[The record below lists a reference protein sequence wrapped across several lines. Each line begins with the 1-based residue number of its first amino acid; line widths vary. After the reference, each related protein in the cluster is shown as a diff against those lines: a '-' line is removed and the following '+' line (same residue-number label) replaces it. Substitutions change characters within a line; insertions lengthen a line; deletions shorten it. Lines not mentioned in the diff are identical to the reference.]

1 MKRLI
6 FLIAFVVNMA
16 LTTYAQNNG
25 IQLYLY
31 APNQM
36 ENIPEASMDYLLNNL
51 SSAVTADGLAAQ
63 NEYMTQFVLMPKVNV
78 TSKSIITNTQT
89 QVVLNIDISLQV
101 VDGMSG
107 TLYASSTVNVKGVGT
122 NETKA
127 YNSAF
132 RSINKKQQ
140 QIVVL
145 VKTAKQKILSYY
157 EAEASNI
164 IKKANLLAAKNNYEE
179 AFYLL
184 SMIPSQ
190 CSKFDASISAG
201 LSLWEKYKN
210 YSCNTNFAKAEAI
223 WISGQDYN
231 AAVNAGEYLSQILP
245 DSECYGKVRQL
256 YNEIKKKVGDLW
268 KFEMK
273 QYDTEADLR
282 KAKIH
287 AFQAIGVAYGKG
299 QQPNI
304 IKLKSRKHNK

>member
-16 LTTYAQNNG
+16 LTAYAQNNG

-31 APNQM
+31 APNQV
-36 ENIPEASMDYLLNNL
+36 EKIPEASMEYLLNNL
-51 SSAVTADGLAAQ
+51 STAVTADGLAAQ

-78 TSKSIITNTQT
+78 ASKNVITNTQT

-107 TLYASSTVNVKGVGT
+107 TLYASSIVNVKGVGT

-157 EAEASNI
+157 EAEADNI

-190 CSKFDASISAG
+190 CSKFDASVSTG
-201 LSLWEKYKN
+201 LTLWEKFKN
-210 YSCNTNFAKAEAI
+210 YSCNTNLAKAEAV
-223 WISGQDYN
+223 WVPGQDYN
-231 AAVNAGEYLSQILP
+231 AAIKAGEYLSQILP
-245 DSECYGKVRQL
+245 DSECYGKAKQL
-256 YNEIKKKVGDLW
+256 YSEIKKKVGDLW

-273 QYDTEADLR
+273 QYDTESELK
-282 KAKIH
+282 KAKIQ

-299 QQPNI
+299 QQPKVIVKN
-304 IKLKSRKHNK
+304 SMF

>member
-6 FLIAFVVNMA
+6 FLISLVVNMA
-16 LTTYAQNNG
+16 LTTFAQNNG

-31 APNQM
+31 VPNQE
-36 ENIPEASMDYLLNNL
+36 ENIPEASMEYLLNNL

-63 NEYMTQFVLMPKVNV
+63 NKYMTQFVLMPKVNV
-78 TSKSIITNTQT
+78 ASKNIIINTQT

-107 TLYASSTVNVKGVGT
+107 TLYTSSIVNVKGVGT

-157 EAEASNI
+157 EAEADNI
-164 IKKANLLAAKNNYEE
+164 IKKSNLLATKNNYEE

-210 YSCNTNFAKAEAI
+210 YSCNTNLAKAEAI

-231 AAVNAGEYLSQILP
+231 AAIEAGKYLSQILP
-245 DSECYGKVRQL
+245 DSECYGKAIQL
-256 YNEIKKKVGDLW
+256 YNEIKKKVGNLW

-273 QYDTEADLR
+273 QYDTELELK
-282 KAKIH
+282 KAKIL
-287 AFQAIGVAYGKG
+287 AFQAIGVAYGRG
-299 QQPNI
+299 QKPKVIVKN
-304 IKLKSRKHNK
+304 SMF

>member
-1 MKRLI
+1 MT
-6 FLIAFVVNMA
+6 A
-16 LTTYAQNNG
+16 YAQNNG

-31 APNQM
+31 APNQV
-36 ENIPEASMDYLLNNL
+36 ENIPESSMEYLLNNL

-78 TSKSIITNTQT
+78 ASKNIITNTQT

-101 VDGMSG
+101 IDGMSG

-157 EAEASNI
+157 EAEAGNI

-210 YSCNTNFAKAEAI
+210 YSCNTNLAKAEAI

-231 AAVNAGEYLSQILP
+231 AAIEAGKYLSQILP
-245 DSECYGKVRQL
+245 DSECYGKAIQL
-256 YNEIKKKVGDLW
+256 YNEIKKKVRDLW

-273 QYDTEADLR
+273 QYDTESELK
-282 KAKIH
+282 KAKIL
-287 AFQAIGVAYGKG
+287 AFKAIGVAYGRG
-299 QQPNI
+299 QQPKVIVKN
-304 IKLKSRKHNK
+304 SMF

>member
-16 LTTYAQNNG
+16 LTAYAQNNG

-31 APNQM
+31 APNQV
-36 ENIPEASMDYLLNNL
+36 EKIPEASMEYLLNNL
-51 SSAVTADGLAAQ
+51 STAVTADGLAAQ

-78 TSKSIITNTQT
+78 ASKNVITNTQT

-107 TLYASSTVNVKGVGT
+107 TLYASSIVNVKGVGT

-157 EAEASNI
+157 EAEADNI

-190 CSKFDASISAG
+190 CRKFDASVSTG
-201 LSLWEKYKN
+201 LTLWEKFKN
-210 YSCNTNFAKAEAI
+210 YSCNTNLAKAEAV
-223 WISGQDYN
+223 WVSGQDYN
-231 AAVNAGEYLSQILP
+231 AAIKAGEYLSQILP
-245 DSECYGKVRQL
+245 DSECYGKAKQL
-256 YNEIKKKVGDLW
+256 YSEIKKKVGDLW

-273 QYDTEADLR
+273 QYDTESELK
-282 KAKIH
+282 KAKIQ

-299 QQPNI
+299 QQPKVIVKN
-304 IKLKSRKHNK
+304 SMF

>member
-6 FLIAFVVNMA
+6 FLIAFVVN
-16 LTTYAQNNG
+16 LTMTAYAQNNG

-31 APNQM
+31 APNQV
-36 ENIPEASMDYLLNNL
+36 EYIPESSMEYLLNNL

-78 TSKSIITNTQT
+78 ASKNIITNTQT

-145 VKTAKQKILSYY
+145 VKTAKKKILSYY
-157 EAEASNI
+157 EAEAGNI

-210 YSCNTNFAKAEAI
+210 YSCNTNLAKAEAI

-231 AAVNAGEYLSQILP
+231 AAIEAGKYLSQILP
-245 DSECYGKVRQL
+245 DSECYGKAIQL

-273 QYDTEADLR
+273 QYDTESELK
-282 KAKIH
+282 KAKIL
-287 AFQAIGVAYGKG
+287 AFQAIGVAYGRG
-299 QQPNI
+299 QQPKVTVKN
-304 IKLKSRKHNK
+304 SMF

>member
-1 MKRLI
+1 MKSLI
-6 FLIAFVVNMA
+6 FLIAFVVNMTMTA
-16 LTTYAQNNG
+16 YAQNNG

-31 APNQM
+31 APNQV
-36 ENIPEASMDYLLNNL
+36 ENIPESSMEYLLNNL

-78 TSKSIITNTQT
+78 ASKNIITNTQT

-101 VDGMSG
+101 IDGMSG

-157 EAEASNI
+157 EAEAGNI

-210 YSCNTNFAKAEAI
+210 YSCNTNLAKAEAI

-231 AAVNAGEYLSQILP
+231 AAIEAGKYLSQILP
-245 DSECYGKVRQL
+245 DSECYGKAIQL

-273 QYDTEADLR
+273 QYDTESELK
-282 KAKIH
+282 KAKIL
-287 AFQAIGVAYGKG
+287 AFQAIGVAYGRG
-299 QQPNI
+299 QQPKVIVKN
-304 IKLKSRKHNK
+304 SMF

>member
-1 MKRLI
+1 
-6 FLIAFVVNMA
+6 
-16 LTTYAQNNG
+16 
-25 IQLYLY
+25 
-31 APNQM
+31 M
-36 ENIPEASMDYLLNNL
+36 EYLLNNL

-78 TSKSIITNTQT
+78 ASKNIITNTQT

-157 EAEASNI
+157 EAEAGNI

-210 YSCNTNFAKAEAI
+210 YSCNTNLAKAEAI

-231 AAVNAGEYLSQILP
+231 AAIEAGKYLSQILP
-245 DSECYGKVRQL
+245 DSECYGKVIQL

-273 QYDTEADLR
+273 QYDTESELK
-282 KAKIH
+282 KAKIL
-287 AFQAIGVAYGKG
+287 AFQAIGVAYGRG
-299 QQPNI
+299 QQPKVTVKN
-304 IKLKSRKHNK
+304 SMF

>member
-6 FLIAFVVNMA
+6 FFIAFVVNMTMTA
-16 LTTYAQNNG
+16 YAQNNG

-31 APNQM
+31 APNQV
-36 ENIPEASMDYLLNNL
+36 EYIPESSMEYLLNNL

-78 TSKSIITNTQT
+78 ASKNIITNTQT

-157 EAEASNI
+157 EAEAGNI

-190 CSKFDASISAG
+190 CSKFGASISAG

-210 YSCNTNFAKAEAI
+210 YSCNTNLAKAEAI

-231 AAVNAGEYLSQILP
+231 AAIEAGKYISQILP
-245 DSECYGKVRQL
+245 DSECYGKAIQL

-273 QYDTEADLR
+273 QYDTESELK
-282 KAKIH
+282 KAKIL
-287 AFQAIGVAYGKG
+287 AFQAIGVAYGRG
-299 QQPNI
+299 QQPKVIVKN
-304 IKLKSRKHNK
+304 SMF

>member
-16 LTTYAQNNG
+16 LTAYAQNNG

-31 APNQM
+31 APNQV
-36 ENIPEASMDYLLNNL
+36 EKIPEASMEYLLNNL
-51 SSAVTADGLAAQ
+51 STAVTADGLAAQ

-78 TSKSIITNTQT
+78 ASKNVITNTQT

-107 TLYASSTVNVKGVGT
+107 TLYASSIVNVKGVGT

-132 RSINKKQQ
+132 RSINKKHQ

-157 EAEASNI
+157 EAEADNI
-164 IKKANLLAAKNNYEE
+164 IKKANLLAAKNNCEE

-190 CSKFDASISAG
+190 CSKFDASVSTG
-201 LSLWEKYKN
+201 LTLWEKFKN
-210 YSCNTNFAKAEAI
+210 YSCNTNLAKAEAV
-223 WISGQDYN
+223 WVSGQDYN
-231 AAVNAGEYLSQILP
+231 AAIKAGEYLSQILP
-245 DSECYGKVRQL
+245 DSECYGKAKQL
-256 YNEIKKKVGDLW
+256 YSEIKKKVGDLW

-273 QYDTEADLR
+273 QYDTESELK
-282 KAKIH
+282 KAKIQ

-299 QQPNI
+299 QQPKVIVKN
-304 IKLKSRKHNK
+304 SMF

>member
-6 FLIAFVVNMA
+6 SLIAFVVNMA
-16 LTTYAQNNG
+16 LTTYAQNNE

-31 APNQM
+31 APNQV
-36 ENIPEASMDYLLNNL
+36 ENIPDASMEYLINNL

-63 NEYMTQFVLMPKVNV
+63 NEYMTQFILIPKVNV
-78 TSKSIITNTQT
+78 ASKSIITNTQT

-107 TLYASSTVNVKGVGT
+107 TLYASSIVNVKGVGT

-132 RSINKKQQ
+132 RSINKNQQ
-140 QIVVL
+140 QIVLL
-145 VKTAKQKILSYY
+145 VKAAKQKILSYY
-157 EAEASNI
+157 EAEADNI

-201 LSLWEKYKN
+201 LSLWEKYKV
-210 YSCNTNFAKAEAI
+210 YSCNTNLAKAEAI
-223 WISGQDYN
+223 WVSGQDYN
-231 AAVNAGEYLSQILP
+231 AAIRATEYLCQILP
-245 DSECYGKVRQL
+245 DSDCYAKARQL

-268 KFEMK
+268 KYEMK
-273 QYDTEADLR
+273 QYNTEAELK
-282 KAKIH
+282 KAKIQ
-287 AFQAIGVAYGKG
+287 AFRAIGVAYGKG
-299 QQPNI
+299 QQPRVI
-304 IKLKSRKHNK
+304 IQKTRM

>member
-6 FLIAFVVNMA
+6 SLIAFVVNMA
-16 LTTYAQNNG
+16 LTTYAQNNE

-31 APNQM
+31 APNQV
-36 ENIPEASMDYLLNNL
+36 ENIPDASMEYLINNL

-63 NEYMTQFVLMPKVNV
+63 NEYMTQFILIPKVNV
-78 TSKSIITNTQT
+78 ASKSIITNTQT

-107 TLYASSTVNVKGVGT
+107 TLYASSIVNVKGVGT

-132 RSINKKQQ
+132 RSINKNQQ
-140 QIVVL
+140 QIVLL
-145 VKTAKQKILSYY
+145 VKAAKQKILSYY
-157 EAEASNI
+157 EAEADNI
-164 IKKANLLAAKNNYEE
+164 IKKADLLAAKNNYEE

-201 LSLWEKYKN
+201 LSLWEKYKV
-210 YSCNTNFAKAEAI
+210 YSCNTNLAKAEAI
-223 WISGQDYN
+223 WVSGQDYN
-231 AAVNAGEYLSQILP
+231 AAIRATEYLCQILP
-245 DSECYGKVRQL
+245 DSDCYAKARQL

-268 KFEMK
+268 KYEMK
-273 QYDTEADLR
+273 QYNTEAELK
-282 KAKIH
+282 KAKIQ

-299 QQPNI
+299 QQPRVI
-304 IKLKSRKHNK
+304 IQKTRM

>member
-6 FLIAFVVNMA
+6 SLIAFVVNMA
-16 LTTYAQNNG
+16 LTTYAQNNE

-31 APNQM
+31 ALNQV
-36 ENIPEASMDYLLNNL
+36 ENIPDASMEYLINNL

-63 NEYMTQFVLMPKVNV
+63 NEYMTQFILIPKVNV
-78 TSKSIITNTQT
+78 ASKSIITNTQT

-107 TLYASSTVNVKGVGT
+107 TLYASSIVNVKGVGT

-132 RSINKKQQ
+132 RSINKNQQ
-140 QIVVL
+140 QIVLL
-145 VKTAKQKILSYY
+145 VKAAKQKILSYY
-157 EAEASNI
+157 EAETDNI

-201 LSLWEKYKN
+201 LSLWEKYKV
-210 YSCNTNFAKAEAI
+210 YSCNTNLAKAEAI
-223 WISGQDYN
+223 WVSGQDYN
-231 AAVNAGEYLSQILP
+231 AAIRATEYLCQILP
-245 DSECYGKVRQL
+245 DSDCYAKVRQL

-268 KFEMK
+268 KYEMK
-273 QYDTEADLR
+273 QYNTEAELK
-282 KAKIH
+282 KAKIQ

-299 QQPNI
+299 QQPRVI
-304 IKLKSRKHNK
+304 IQKTRM

>member
-6 FLIAFVVNMA
+6 FLIAFVVN
-16 LTTYAQNNG
+16 LTMTAYAQNNE

-31 APNQM
+31 APNQV
-36 ENIPEASMDYLLNNL
+36 EYIPESSMEYLLNNL
-51 SSAVTADGLAAQ
+51 RSAVTADGLAAQ

-78 TSKSIITNTQT
+78 ASKNIITNTQT

-157 EAEASNI
+157 EAEAGNI

-210 YSCNTNFAKAEAI
+210 YSCNTNLAKAEAI

-231 AAVNAGEYLSQILP
+231 AAIEAGKYLSQILP
-245 DSECYGKVRQL
+245 DSECYGKAIQL

-273 QYDTEADLR
+273 QYDTESELK
-282 KAKIH
+282 KAKILV
-287 AFQAIGVAYGKG
+287 FQAIGVAYGRG
-299 QQPNI
+299 QQPKVTVKN
-304 IKLKSRKHNK
+304 SMF

>member
-1 MKRLI
+1 
-6 FLIAFVVNMA
+6 MA

-51 SSAVTADGLAAQ
+51 SSAVTADGLTVQ

-78 TSKSIITNTQT
+78 ASKSIITNTQT

-101 VDGMSG
+101 VDGMNG
-107 TLYASSTVNVKGVGT
+107 TLYASSIVNVKGVGT

-157 EAEASNI
+157 EAEADNI
-164 IKKANLLAAKNNYEE
+164 IKKANLLATKNNYEE

-210 YSCNTNFAKAEAI
+210 YSCNTNLAKAEAI

-231 AAVNAGEYLSQILP
+231 AAIEAGKDLSQILP
-245 DSECYGKVRQL
+245 DSECYGKAIQL
-256 YNEIKKKVGDLW
+256 YNEIKKKVEDLW

-273 QYDTEADLR
+273 QYDTESELK
-282 KAKIH
+282 KAKIL
-287 AFQAIGVAYGKG
+287 AFQAIGVAYGRG
-299 QQPNI
+299 QQPKVIVKN
-304 IKLKSRKHNK
+304 SMF

>member
-6 FLIAFVVNMA
+6 SLIAFVVNMA
-16 LTTYAQNNG
+16 LTTYAQNNE

-31 APNQM
+31 APNQV
-36 ENIPEASMDYLLNNL
+36 ENIPDASMEYLINNL

-63 NEYMTQFVLMPKVNV
+63 NEYMTQFILIPKVNV
-78 TSKSIITNTQT
+78 ASKSIITNTQT

-107 TLYASSTVNVKGVGT
+107 TLYASSIVNVKGVGT

-132 RSINKKQQ
+132 RSINKNQQ
-140 QIVVL
+140 QIVLL
-145 VKTAKQKILSYY
+145 VKAAKQKILSYY
-157 EAEASNI
+157 EAEADNI

-201 LSLWEKYKN
+201 LSLWEKYKV
-210 YSCNTNFAKAEAI
+210 YSCNTNLAKAEAI
-223 WISGQDYN
+223 WVSGQDYN
-231 AAVNAGEYLSQILP
+231 AAIRATEYLCQILP
-245 DSECYGKVRQL
+245 DSDCYAKARQL

-268 KFEMK
+268 KYEMK
-273 QYDTEADLR
+273 QYNTEAELK
-282 KAKIH
+282 KAKIQ

-299 QQPNI
+299 QQPRVI
-304 IKLKSRKHNK
+304 IQKTRM

>member
-6 FLIAFVVNMA
+6 FLIAFVVN
-16 LTTYAQNNG
+16 LTMTAYAQNNG

-31 APNQM
+31 APNQV
-36 ENIPEASMDYLLNNL
+36 EYIPESSMEYLLNNL

-78 TSKSIITNTQT
+78 ASKNIITNTQT

-145 VKTAKQKILSYY
+145 VKTAKKKILSYY
-157 EAEASNI
+157 EAEAGNI

-210 YSCNTNFAKAEAI
+210 YSCNTNLAKAEAI

-231 AAVNAGEYLSQILP
+231 AAIEAGKYISQILP
-245 DSECYGKVRQL
+245 DSECYGKAIQL

-273 QYDTEADLR
+273 QYDTESELK
-282 KAKIH
+282 KAKIL
-287 AFQAIGVAYGKG
+287 AFQAIGVAYGRG
-299 QQPNI
+299 QQPKVTVKN
-304 IKLKSRKHNK
+304 SMF

>member
-16 LTTYAQNNG
+16 LTAYALNNG

-31 APNQM
+31 APNQV
-36 ENIPEASMDYLLNNL
+36 EKIPEASMEYLLNNL
-51 SSAVTADGLAAQ
+51 STAVTADGLAAQ

-78 TSKSIITNTQT
+78 ASKNVITNTQT

-107 TLYASSTVNVKGVGT
+107 TLYASSIVNVKGVGT

-132 RSINKKQQ
+132 RSINKKHQ

-157 EAEASNI
+157 EAEADNI

-190 CSKFDASISAG
+190 CSKFDASVSTG
-201 LSLWEKYKN
+201 LTLWEKFKN
-210 YSCNTNFAKAEAI
+210 YSCNTNLAKAEAV
-223 WISGQDYN
+223 WVSGQDYN
-231 AAVNAGEYLSQILP
+231 AAIKAGEYLSQILP
-245 DSECYGKVRQL
+245 DSECYGKAKQL
-256 YNEIKKKVGDLW
+256 YSEIKKKVGDLW

-273 QYDTEADLR
+273 QYDTESELK
-282 KAKIH
+282 KAKIQ

-299 QQPNI
+299 QQPKVIVKN
-304 IKLKSRKHNK
+304 SMF

>member
-1 MKRLI
+1 
-6 FLIAFVVNMA
+6 MA

-51 SSAVTADGLAAQ
+51 SSAITADGLAAQ

-78 TSKSIITNTQT
+78 ASKSIITNTQT

-140 QIVVL
+140 QIAVL

-157 EAEASNI
+157 EAEAGNI
-164 IKKANLLAAKNNYEE
+164 IKKANLLAAKDNYEE

-201 LSLWEKYKN
+201 LSLWEKYKD
-210 YSCNTNFAKAEAI
+210 YSCNTNLAKAEAI
-223 WISGQDYN
+223 WIQNQS
-231 AAVNAGEYLSQILP
+231 
-245 DSECYGKVRQL
+245 
-256 YNEIKKKVGDLW
+256 
-268 KFEMK
+268 
-273 QYDTEADLR
+273 LR
-282 KAKIH
+282 KQRYRLSK
-287 AFQAIGVAYGKG
+287 Q
-299 QQPNI
+299 
-304 IKLKSRKHNK
+304 

>member
-16 LTTYAQNNG
+16 LTAYAQNNG

-31 APNQM
+31 APNQV
-36 ENIPEASMDYLLNNL
+36 EKIPEASMEYLLNNL
-51 SSAVTADGLAAQ
+51 STAVTADGLAAQ

-78 TSKSIITNTQT
+78 ASKNVITNTQT

-107 TLYASSTVNVKGVGT
+107 TLYASSIVNVKGVGT

-157 EAEASNI
+157 EAEADNI

-190 CSKFDASISAG
+190 CSKFDASVSTG
-201 LSLWEKYKN
+201 LTLWEKFKN
-210 YSCNTNFAKAEAI
+210 YSCNTNLAKAEAV
-223 WISGQDYN
+223 WVSGQDYN
-231 AAVNAGEYLSQILP
+231 AAIKAGEYLSQILP
-245 DSECYGKVRQL
+245 DSECYGKAKQL
-256 YNEIKKKVGDLW
+256 YSEIKKKVGDLW

-273 QYDTEADLR
+273 QYDTESELK
-282 KAKIH
+282 KAKIQ

-299 QQPNI
+299 QQPKVIVKN
-304 IKLKSRKHNK
+304 SMF

>member
-6 FLIAFVVNMA
+6 FLISLVVNMA
-16 LTTYAQNNG
+16 LTTFAQNNG

-31 APNQM
+31 VPNQE
-36 ENIPEASMDYLLNNL
+36 ENIPEASMEYLLNNL

-63 NEYMTQFVLMPKVNV
+63 NKYMTQFVLMPKVNV
-78 TSKSIITNTQT
+78 ASKNIITNTQT

-107 TLYASSTVNVKGVGT
+107 TLYTSSIVNVKGVGT

-157 EAEASNI
+157 EAEADNI
-164 IKKANLLAAKNNYEE
+164 IKKSNLLATKNNYEE

-210 YSCNTNFAKAEAI
+210 YSCNTNLAKAEAI

-231 AAVNAGEYLSQILP
+231 AAIEAGKYLSQILP
-245 DSECYGKVRQL
+245 DSECYGKAIQL

-273 QYDTEADLR
+273 QYDTESELK
-282 KAKIH
+282 KAKIL
-287 AFQAIGVAYGKG
+287 AFQAIGVAYGRG
-299 QQPNI
+299 QKPKVIVKN
-304 IKLKSRKHNK
+304 SMF

>member
-1 MKRLI
+1 MKSLI
-6 FLIAFVVNMA
+6 FLIAFVVNMTMTA
-16 LTTYAQNNG
+16 YAQNNG

-31 APNQM
+31 APNQV
-36 ENIPEASMDYLLNNL
+36 ENIPESSMEYLLNNL

-78 TSKSIITNTQT
+78 ASKNIITNTQT

-101 VDGMSG
+101 IDGMSG

-145 VKTAKQKILSYY
+145 AKTAKQKILSYY
-157 EAEASNI
+157 EAEAGNI

-210 YSCNTNFAKAEAI
+210 YSCNTNLAKAEAI

-231 AAVNAGEYLSQILP
+231 AAIEAGKYLSQILP
-245 DSECYGKVRQL
+245 DTECYGKAIQL

-273 QYDTEADLR
+273 QYDTESELK
-282 KAKIH
+282 KAKIL
-287 AFQAIGVAYGKG
+287 AFQAIGVAYGRG
-299 QQPNI
+299 QQPKVIVNN
-304 IKLKSRKHNK
+304 SMF

>member
-1 MKRLI
+1 MTMT
-6 FLIAFVVNMA
+6 A
-16 LTTYAQNNG
+16 YAQNNG

-31 APNQM
+31 APNQV
-36 ENIPEASMDYLLNNL
+36 ENIPESSMEYLLNNL

-78 TSKSIITNTQT
+78 ASKNIITNTQT

-101 VDGMSG
+101 IDGMSG

-145 VKTAKQKILSYY
+145 AKTAKQKILSYY
-157 EAEASNI
+157 EAEAGNI

-210 YSCNTNFAKAEAI
+210 YSCNTNLAKAEAI

-231 AAVNAGEYLSQILP
+231 AAIEAGKYLSQILP
-245 DSECYGKVRQL
+245 DTECYGKAIQL

-273 QYDTEADLR
+273 QYDTESELK
-282 KAKIH
+282 KAKIL
-287 AFQAIGVAYGKG
+287 AFQAIGVAYGRG
-299 QQPNI
+299 QQPKVIVNN
-304 IKLKSRKHNK
+304 SMF

>member
-16 LTTYAQNNG
+16 LTAYAQNNG

-31 APNQM
+31 APNQV
-36 ENIPEASMDYLLNNL
+36 EKIPEASMEYLLNNL
-51 SSAVTADGLAAQ
+51 STAVTADGLAAQ

-78 TSKSIITNTQT
+78 ASKNVITNTQT

-107 TLYASSTVNVKGVGT
+107 TLYASSIVNVKGVGT

-132 RSINKKQQ
+132 RSINKKHQ

-157 EAEASNI
+157 EAEADNI

-190 CSKFDASISAG
+190 CSKFDASVSTG
-201 LSLWEKYKN
+201 LTLWEKFKN
-210 YSCNTNFAKAEAI
+210 YSCNTNLAKAEAV
-223 WISGQDYN
+223 WVSGQDYN
-231 AAVNAGEYLSQILP
+231 AAIKAGEYLSQILP
-245 DSECYGKVRQL
+245 DSECYGKAKQL
-256 YNEIKKKVGDLW
+256 YSEIKKKVGDLW

-273 QYDTEADLR
+273 QYDTESELK
-282 KAKIH
+282 KAKIQ

-299 QQPNI
+299 QQPKVIVKN
-304 IKLKSRKHNK
+304 SMF

>member
-6 FLIAFVVNMA
+6 FLISLVVNMA
-16 LTTYAQNNG
+16 LTTFAQNNG

-31 APNQM
+31 VPNQE
-36 ENIPEASMDYLLNNL
+36 ENIPEASMEYLLNNL

-63 NEYMTQFVLMPKVNV
+63 NKYMTQFVLMPKVNV
-78 TSKSIITNTQT
+78 ASKNIITNTQT

-107 TLYASSTVNVKGVGT
+107 TLYTSSIVNVKGVGT

-157 EAEASNI
+157 EAEADNI
-164 IKKANLLAAKNNYEE
+164 IKKSNLLATKNNYEE

-210 YSCNTNFAKAEAI
+210 YSCNTNLAKAEAI

-231 AAVNAGEYLSQILP
+231 AAIEAGKYLTQILP
-245 DSECYGKVRQL
+245 DSECYGKAIQL
-256 YNEIKKKVGDLW
+256 YNEIKKKVGNLW

-273 QYDTEADLR
+273 QYDTELELK
-282 KAKIH
+282 KAKIL
-287 AFQAIGVAYGKG
+287 AFQAIGVAYGRG
-299 QQPNI
+299 QKPKVIVKN
-304 IKLKSRKHNK
+304 SMF

>member
-6 FLIAFVVNMA
+6 FLIAFVVN
-16 LTTYAQNNG
+16 LTMTAYAQNNE

-31 APNQM
+31 APNQV
-36 ENIPEASMDYLLNNL
+36 EYIPESSMEYLLNNL

-78 TSKSIITNTQT
+78 ASKNIITNTQT

-157 EAEASNI
+157 EAEAGNI

-210 YSCNTNFAKAEAI
+210 YSCNTNLAKAEAI

-231 AAVNAGEYLSQILP
+231 AAIEAGKYLSQILP
-245 DSECYGKVRQL
+245 DSECYGKAIQL

-273 QYDTEADLR
+273 QYDTESELK
-282 KAKIH
+282 KAKIL
-287 AFQAIGVAYGKG
+287 AFQAIGVAYGRG
-299 QQPNI
+299 QQPKVTVKN
-304 IKLKSRKHNK
+304 SMF

>member
-1 MKRLI
+1 
-6 FLIAFVVNMA
+6 MA
-16 LTTYAQNNG
+16 LTAFAQNNG

-31 APNQM
+31 APNQV
-36 ENIPEASMDYLLNNL
+36 ENIPEASMDNLLNNL

-63 NEYMTQFVLMPKVNV
+63 NEYMTQFVLVPKVNV
-78 TSKSIITNTQT
+78 ASKNIITNTQT

-107 TLYASSTVNVKGVGT
+107 TLYASSIVNVKGVGT

-157 EAEASNI
+157 EAEADNI

-201 LSLWEKYKN
+201 LSLWEQYKN
-210 YSCNTNFAKAEAI
+210 YSYNTNFAKAEAI

-231 AAVNAGEYLSQILP
+231 AAINAGEYLSKILP

-273 QYDTEADLR
+273 QYDTESELK
-282 KAKIH
+282 KAKIQ
-287 AFQAIGVAYGKG
+287 AFHAIGVAYGKG
-299 QQPNI
+299 QKPRVI
-304 IKLKSRKHNK
+304 IQKTRL

>member
-78 TSKSIITNTQT
+78 ASKSIITNTQT

-101 VDGMSG
+101 VDGMNG
-107 TLYASSTVNVKGVGT
+107 TLYASSIVNVKGVGT

-157 EAEASNI
+157 EAEADNI
-164 IKKANLLAAKNNYEE
+164 IKKANLLATKNNYEE

-210 YSCNTNFAKAEAI
+210 YSCNTNLAKAEAI

-231 AAVNAGEYLSQILP
+231 AAIEAGKYLSQILP
-245 DSECYGKVRQL
+245 DSECSGKAIQL
-256 YNEIKKKVGDLW
+256 YNEIKKKVGDRCT
-268 KFEMK
+268 FEMK
-273 QYDTEADLR
+273 QYDTESELK
-282 KAKIH
+282 KAKIL
-287 AFQAIGVAYGKG
+287 AFQAIGVAYGRG
-299 QQPNI
+299 QQPKVIVKN
-304 IKLKSRKHNK
+304 SMF

>member
-16 LTTYAQNNG
+16 LTAYAQNNG

-31 APNQM
+31 APNQV
-36 ENIPEASMDYLLNNL
+36 EKIPEASMEYLLNNL
-51 SSAVTADGLAAQ
+51 STAVTADGLAAQ

-78 TSKSIITNTQT
+78 ASKNVITNTQT

-107 TLYASSTVNVKGVGT
+107 TLYASSIVNVKGVGT

-132 RSINKKQQ
+132 RSINKKHQ

-157 EAEASNI
+157 EAEADNI

-190 CSKFDASISAG
+190 CSKFDASVSTG
-201 LSLWEKYKN
+201 LTLWEKFKN
-210 YSCNTNFAKAEAI
+210 YSCNTNLAKAEAV
-223 WISGQDYN
+223 WVSGQDYN
-231 AAVNAGEYLSQILP
+231 AAIKAGEYLSQILP
-245 DSECYGKVRQL
+245 DSECYGKAKQL
-256 YNEIKKKVGDLW
+256 YSEIKKKVEDLW

-273 QYDTEADLR
+273 QYDTESELK
-282 KAKIH
+282 KAKIQ

-299 QQPNI
+299 QQPKVIVKN
-304 IKLKSRKHNK
+304 SMF

>member
-1 MKRLI
+1 MKRFI

-16 LTTYAQNNG
+16 LTTFAQNNG

-31 APNQM
+31 APNQV
-36 ENIPEASMDYLLNNL
+36 ENIPEASMEYLLNNL
-51 SSAVTADGLAAQ
+51 STAVTTDGLAAQ

-78 TSKSIITNTQT
+78 ASKNIITNTQT
-89 QVVLNIDISLQV
+89 QIVLNIDISLQV

-107 TLYASSTVNVKGVGT
+107 TLYASSIVNVKGVGT

-157 EAEASNI
+157 EAEAGNI

-210 YSCNTNFAKAEAI
+210 YSCNTNLAKAEAI

-231 AAVNAGEYLSQILP
+231 AAIEAGKYLSQILP
-245 DSECYGKVRQL
+245 DSECYGKAIQL
-256 YNEIKKKVGDLW
+256 YNEIKEKVGDLW

-273 QYDTEADLR
+273 QYDTESELK
-282 KAKIH
+282 KAKIL
-287 AFQAIGVAYGKG
+287 AFQAIGVAYGRG
-299 QQPNI
+299 QQPKVIVKN
-304 IKLKSRKHNK
+304 SMF

>member
-6 FLIAFVVNMA
+6 FLIAFVVNLAMTA
-16 LTTYAQNNG
+16 YAQNNG

-31 APNQM
+31 APNQV
-36 ENIPEASMDYLLNNL
+36 EYIPESSMEYLLNNL

-78 TSKSIITNTQT
+78 ASKNIITNTQT

-157 EAEASNI
+157 EAEAGNI

-210 YSCNTNFAKAEAI
+210 YSCNTNLAKAEAI

-231 AAVNAGEYLSQILP
+231 AAIEAGKYLSQILP
-245 DSECYGKVRQL
+245 DSECYGKAIQL

-273 QYDTEADLR
+273 QYDTESELK
-282 KAKIH
+282 KAKIL
-287 AFQAIGVAYGKG
+287 AFQAIGVAYGRG
-299 QQPNI
+299 QQPKVTVKN
-304 IKLKSRKHNK
+304 SMF

>member
-1 MKRLI
+1 
-6 FLIAFVVNMA
+6 MA

-25 IQLYLY
+25 ISLYLY
-31 APNQM
+31 APDQV
-36 ENIPEASMDYLLNNL
+36 ENVPESSMGCLINNL
-51 SSAVTADGLAAQ
+51 SSAVTAEGLAAQ

-78 TSKSIITNTQT
+78 ASNNIITNTQT

-107 TLYASSTVNVKGVGT
+107 TLYASSIVNVKGVGT

-140 QIVVL
+140 QIVGL

-157 EAEASNI
+157 EMEAGNI
-164 IKKANLLAAKNNYEE
+164 IKKANLLAAQNNYEE

-210 YSCNTNFAKAEAI
+210 YSCNTNLAKAEAI
-223 WISGQDYN
+223 WASGQDYN
-231 AAVNAGEYLSQILP
+231 AAINAGEYLSQILP
-245 DSECYGKVRQL
+245 DSECYGKAKQL

-273 QYDTEADLR
+273 QYDTESELQ
-282 KAKIH
+282 KAKIQ
-287 AFQAIGVAYGKG
+287 AFQAIGVAYGRG
-299 QQPNI
+299 QQPKVIVKN
-304 IKLKSRKHNK
+304 SMF

>member
-1 MKRLI
+1 
-6 FLIAFVVNMA
+6 MA
-16 LTTYAQNNG
+16 LTAYAQNNG

-31 APNQM
+31 APNQV
-36 ENIPEASMDYLLNNL
+36 EKIPEASMEYLLNNL
-51 SSAVTADGLAAQ
+51 STAVTADGLAAQ

-78 TSKSIITNTQT
+78 ASKNVITNTQT

-107 TLYASSTVNVKGVGT
+107 TLYASSIVNVKGVGT

-157 EAEASNI
+157 EAEADNI

-190 CSKFDASISAG
+190 CSKFDASVSTG
-201 LSLWEKYKN
+201 LTLWEKFKN
-210 YSCNTNFAKAEAI
+210 YSCNTNLAKAEAV
-223 WISGQDYN
+223 WVSGQDYN
-231 AAVNAGEYLSQILP
+231 AAIKAGEYLSQILP
-245 DSECYGKVRQL
+245 DSECYGKAKQL
-256 YNEIKKKVGDLW
+256 YSEIKKKVGDLW

-273 QYDTEADLR
+273 QYDTESELK
-282 KAKIH
+282 KAKIQ

-299 QQPNI
+299 QQPKVIVKN
-304 IKLKSRKHNK
+304 SMF

>member
-6 FLIAFVVNMA
+6 SLIAFVVNMA
-16 LTTYAQNNG
+16 LTTYAQNNE

-31 APNQM
+31 APNQV
-36 ENIPEASMDYLLNNL
+36 ESIPGASMEYLINNL

-63 NEYMTQFVLMPKVNV
+63 NEYITQFILIPKVNV
-78 TSKSIITNTQT
+78 ASKSIITNTQT

-107 TLYASSTVNVKGVGT
+107 TLYASSIVNVKGVGT

-132 RSINKKQQ
+132 RSINKNQQ
-140 QIVVL
+140 QIVLL
-145 VKTAKQKILSYY
+145 VKAAKQKIMSYY
-157 EAEASNI
+157 EAEADNI

-179 AFYLL
+179 AFFLL

-201 LSLWEKYKN
+201 LSLWEKYKV
-210 YSCNTNFAKAEAI
+210 YSCNTNLAKAEAI
-223 WISGQDYN
+223 WVSGQDYN
-231 AAVNAGEYLSQILP
+231 AAIRATEYLCQILP
-245 DSECYGKVRQL
+245 DSDCYAKARQL

-268 KFEMK
+268 KYEMK
-273 QYDTEADLR
+273 QYNTEAELK
-282 KAKIH
+282 KAKIQ

-299 QQPNI
+299 QQPRVI
-304 IKLKSRKHNK
+304 IQKTRM

>member
-6 FLIAFVVNMA
+6 FLIAFVVN
-16 LTTYAQNNG
+16 LTMTAYAQNNG

-31 APNQM
+31 APNQV
-36 ENIPEASMDYLLNNL
+36 EYIPESSMEYLLNNL

-78 TSKSIITNTQT
+78 ASKNIITNTQT

-157 EAEASNI
+157 EAEAGNI

-210 YSCNTNFAKAEAI
+210 YSCNTNLAEAEAI

-231 AAVNAGEYLSQILP
+231 AAIEAGKYLSQILP
-245 DSECYGKVRQL
+245 DSECYGKAIQL

-273 QYDTEADLR
+273 QYDTESELK
-282 KAKIH
+282 KAKIL
-287 AFQAIGVAYGKG
+287 AFQAIGVAYGRG
-299 QQPNI
+299 QQPKVTVKN
-304 IKLKSRKHNK
+304 SMF

>member
-16 LTTYAQNNG
+16 LTAYAQNNG

-31 APNQM
+31 ALNQV
-36 ENIPEASMDYLLNNL
+36 EKIPEASMEYLLNNL
-51 SSAVTADGLAAQ
+51 STAVTADGLAAQ

-78 TSKSIITNTQT
+78 ASKNVITNTQT

-107 TLYASSTVNVKGVGT
+107 TLYASSIVNVKGVGT

-157 EAEASNI
+157 EAEADNI

-190 CSKFDASISAG
+190 CSKFDASVSTG
-201 LSLWEKYKN
+201 LTLWEKFKN
-210 YSCNTNFAKAEAI
+210 YSCNTNLAKAEAV
-223 WISGQDYN
+223 WVSGQDYN
-231 AAVNAGEYLSQILP
+231 AAIKAGEYLSQILP
-245 DSECYGKVRQL
+245 DSECYGKAKQL
-256 YNEIKKKVGDLW
+256 YSEIKKKVGDLW

-273 QYDTEADLR
+273 QYDTESELK
-282 KAKIH
+282 KAKIQ

-299 QQPNI
+299 QQPKVIVKN
-304 IKLKSRKHNK
+304 SMF

>member
-16 LTTYAQNNG
+16 LTTYAQNNE

-31 APNQM
+31 APNQV
-36 ENIPEASMDYLLNNL
+36 ENIPDASMEYLINNL

-63 NEYMTQFVLMPKVNV
+63 NEYMTQFILIPKVNV
-78 TSKSIITNTQT
+78 ASKSIITNTQT

-107 TLYASSTVNVKGVGT
+107 TLYASSIVNVKGVGT

-132 RSINKKQQ
+132 RSINKNQQ
-140 QIVVL
+140 QIVLL
-145 VKTAKQKILSYY
+145 VKAAKQKILSYY
-157 EAEASNI
+157 EAEADNI

-190 CSKFDASISAG
+190 CCKFDASISAG
-201 LSLWEKYKN
+201 LSLWEKYKV
-210 YSCNTNFAKAEAI
+210 YSCNTNLAKAEAI
-223 WISGQDYN
+223 WVSGQDYN
-231 AAVNAGEYLSQILP
+231 AAIRATEYLCQILP
-245 DSECYGKVRQL
+245 DSDCYAKARQL

-268 KFEMK
+268 KYEMK
-273 QYDTEADLR
+273 QYNTEAELK
-282 KAKIH
+282 KAKIQ

-299 QQPNI
+299 QQPRVI
-304 IKLKSRKHNK
+304 IQKTRM